1 MKKTYEKPAM
11 TLERFVAEMPF
22 AEISCN
28 REVTDEVV
36 ATYPAQKVICM
47 RPGGNGTQEFL
58 FASGNRECIH
68 GEPDAIGYLVAGT
81 KYNSFDAIY
90 NAIAANSSIPAGA
103 GSGAVTASGYS
114 GEGPYTITQSGIFV
128 SFGQNHFAPAT
139 GTILQ
144 MYTSSY

>member
-11 TLERFVAEMPF
+11 TLERFLAEMPF
-22 AEISCN
+22 AAISCN
-28 REVTDEVV
+28 REITDEVV
-36 ATYPAQKVICM
+36 ATYPPQEVICM
-47 RPGGNGTQEFL
+47 RPGGNGTREYL
-58 FASGNRECIH
+58 FANTNEACIH
-68 GEPDAIGYLVAGT
+68 KEPDAIGYLEAGT
-81 KYNSFDAIY
+81 TYSSFSAIY
-90 NAIAANSSIPAGA
+90 SAIATNSTIPAGA

-128 SFGQNHFAPAT
+128 SFDRDHFAPAT